1 MSAKRALYKIFF
13 LSFPFLY
20 DIVSSGMSNPTHS
33 LSDRLTSYCG
43 NTLTAS
49 TSQKNELNVKEAGGG
64 ASVKRLHTKGVGM
77 IER

>member
-1 MSAKRALYKIFF
+1 MSMSAKGALYKIFF

-20 DIVSSGMSNPTHS
+20 VSSGMSNPTHS

-49 TSQKNELNVKEAGGG
+49 TSQKNELNVKEAGG
-64 ASVKRLHTKGVGM
+64 
-77 IER
+77 